1 MRILNVTE
9 TYAPFLEFGGP
20 PVKVRALSEGLARRG
35 HQVTVLTADWGL
47 EKRLQAQEEKIT
59 AERSPFGW
67 RRNENGV
74 QAIYLPTWMRYRTV
88 SWNPAVKRYCR
99 ARLRNFDVVH
109 IFGLYDLLGPAVAAA
124 SRKRGLPYVLEPIG
138 MYVPIVRNLWLK
150 RVYHALWGKQLLEG
164 ASAVIATSEQ
174 EADELA
180 AGGRFRTKVVLR
192 RNGVEAPASWPER
205 GTFRRA
211 QRISDGV
218 KLVLFLGRLSSKK
231 SPDLLLQAFAELSS
245 RPKGI
250 PMTLVF
256 AGPDEG
262 RIKEKLTEQ
271 AAQLGVRTK
280 VQFAGPVF
288 GEAKWAA
295 YRDADVFVLP
305 SQNENFGNT
314 AAEALAAGTPVIV
327 TEQCGI
333 APLLAEQAGL
343 VVGHDKAA
351 LLEAL
356 ERILSDSELRGRL
369 AAGCTEVASRLGWE
383 EPVREMEAL
392 YATLAS
398 QPAVSA
404 ESNRGGVA

>member
-74 QAIYLPTWMRYRTV
+74 QSIYLPTWMRYRTV

-99 ARLRNFDVVH
+99 ARLPNFDVVH

-138 MYVPIVRNLWLK
+138 MFVPIVRSLWLK
-150 RVYHALWGKQLLEG
+150 RMYHAIWGRKLLEG
-164 ASAVIATSEQ
+164 ARAVIATSEQ
-174 EADELA
+174 ETEELA
-180 AGGRFRTKVVLR
+180 AGGFPSARVVLR
-192 RNGVEAPASWPER
+192 RNGVEAPASWPEP
-205 GTFRRA
+205 GAFRRA
-211 QRISDGV
+211 HGISDNA

-231 SPDLLLQAFAELSS
+231 SPDLLLRAIAELSR
-245 RPKGI
+245 RPAGI
-250 PMTLVF
+250 AMTLVF

-262 RIKEKLTEQ
+262 GIKEKLDEQ

-314 AAEALAAGTPVIV
+314 AAEAVAAGTPVIV

-333 APLLAEQAGL
+333 APLIAEKAG
-343 VVGHDKAA
+343 VVVRHDPAA
-351 LLEAL
+351 LVEAL
-356 ERILSDSELRGRL
+356 ERILTDAELRGRL
-369 AAGCTEVASRLGWE
+369 AAGCATVTSRLGWE

-392 YATLAS
+392 YAALAS
-398 QPAVSA
+398 RQSVSA
-404 ESNRGGVA
+404 ESKRPG